1 MYWCCC
7 EQALVPRGISR
18 RHAALKRFWH
28 VCFNMRCFDMRCF
41 NMRCFKHV
49 LKPTGNPP
57 PPFAA
62 AHLET
67 VENLCKSA
75 QTDTLG
81 MSLRVGIQVSDR
93 CRPESGLRK
102 IVPIHSESVQNITK
116 LRSVSASRPR
126 RTPHLANS
134 VFHVLK
140 KPDSERPRKE
150 EAGQH
155 QGVTLQALAQT
166 HKTPF
171 KHAQHFGR
179 RTP

>member
-1 MYWCCC
+1 MCLSPLATRHHLLLLHTWK
-7 EQALVPRGISR
+7 QSRISAS
-18 RHAALKRFWH
+18 RHR
-28 VCFNMRCFDMRCF
+28 
-41 NMRCFKHV
+41 
-49 LKPTGNPP
+49 
-57 PPFAA
+57 
-62 AHLET
+62 
-67 VENLCKSA
+67 
-75 QTDTLG
+75 QTPDLG